1 MQNRFTQLMGIRYP
15 IIQGGMAWSSDGT
28 LAAAVSNAG
37 GAGIIGSGGRT
48 TDWVEAEIRKAK
60 SRTDKPFGVNLMLMA
75 PNVQEMADLV
85 CREKVAFVT
94 TGAGSP
100 IPWINPLH
108 EAGVK
113 IIPVVPNVKLA
124 KRVAAAGVDAMV
136 IEGMEG
142 GGHIGTIST
151 MALLENVLQDRYD
164 IPVLAAGGIAD
175 GRGLAAALLMGADGV
190 QMGSRFL
197 LTTEC
202 PVHQNVKDMIVHAV
216 DTDNVVTGYSRGMGV
231 RCLKN
236 AFTEKYLAA
245 ETGGAPKETLM
256 ELGTGT
262 SRIGMKD
269 GDTVNGSIMVGES
282 LAVLND
288 VLPCKDVVERIVR
301 EAKETLAKAA
311 EITL

>member
-288 VLPCKDVVERIVR
+288 VLPCKEVVERIIR
-301 EAKETLAKAA
+301 EARETLAKAA